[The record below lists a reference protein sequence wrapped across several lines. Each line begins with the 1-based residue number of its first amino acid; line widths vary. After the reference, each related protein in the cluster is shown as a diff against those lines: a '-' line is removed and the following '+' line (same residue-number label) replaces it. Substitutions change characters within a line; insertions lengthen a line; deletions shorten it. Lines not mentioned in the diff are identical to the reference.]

1 MFSMIIKKL
10 AVFLQVRRRAKG
22 HPTPPTF
29 AMQCRHQFYFFK
41 VLCMGKFATQFATLQ
56 VDPVCNPIDTL
67 WGDVGY
73 TLYIFNPGDSFLL
86 YRYASDLSS
95 QKFDNNNYLTIC
107 MNNYII

>member
-1 MFSMIIKKL
+1 M
-10 AVFLQVRRRAKG
+10 RRRVKG
-22 HPTPPTF
+22 HPTPPAF

-56 VDPVCNPIDTL
+56 VDPVRNPIDTL

-95 QKFDNNNYLTIC
+95 QKFDNNNY
-107 MNNYII
+107 IIVFIRLYVLYAIFYNR